1 MFGTVSHEMEVNVPA
16 SQAWQLYGTL
26 QLAELTQQQLNHLVD
41 KIELVQG
48 DGGVG
53 TVLHLIFRPGTPALS
68 SYKEKFTKVDDEN
81 RVKEAEVIEGGY
93 LDLGFNLYR
102 VRFEIMEK
110 SENSCITRT
119 TIEYD
124 LKEEEAA
131 NASIVSIHPLVMIM
145 EAAAKK
151 LVNNKD

>member
-53 TVLHLIFRPGTPALS
+53 TVLHLIFPPDTPAFS

-124 LKEEEAA
+124 LKEEASA

-151 LVNNKD
+151 LVNNKN

>member
-53 TVLHLIFRPGTPALS
+53 TVLHLIFPPG
-68 SYKEKFTKVDDEN
+68 
-81 RVKEAEVIEGGY
+81 I
-93 LDLGFNLYR
+93 
-102 VRFEIMEK
+102 
-110 SENSCITRT
+110 
-119 TIEYD
+119 
-124 LKEEEAA
+124 
-131 NASIVSIHPLVMIM
+131 SIHTYV
-145 EAAAKK
+145 
-151 LVNNKD
+151 

>member
-1 MFGTVSHEMEVNVPA
+1 MEVDVPA

-26 QLAELTQQQLNHLVD
+26 QLAELTQQQLDHLVD

-53 TVLHLIFRPGTPALS
+53 TVLHLIFPPDTPAFS

-124 LKEEEAA
+124 LKEEASA

-145 EAAAKK
+145 EAAAKQ
-151 LVNNKD
+151 LVNNKN